1 MKKAL
6 TPILAVVAVI
16 AIVFACV
23 FGAQNGSNKS
33 KLDEVNAALN
43 AANDSVKALE
53 SEKEKL
59 SADLESAKADLEAK
73 AGEFDKAK
81 ADLEAKTGEFDTVK
95 TELEA
100 KVAGLE
106 QKLAKTER
114 ALTAAQSNAYIM
126 FANAD
131 WSVSNWG
138 TLDSEDDTVKVTPA
152 AVSGP
157 GDYTVGLE
165 FAQPVSGL
173 AFTALGVKNGEI
185 DLPGYF
191 LRVN

>member
-81 ADLEAKTGEFDTVK
+81 ADLEAKTGEFDTAK

-114 ALTAAQSNAYIM
+114 ALTAAQVAAKSGSLISRCA
-126 FANAD
+126 A
-131 WSVSNWG
+131 S
-138 TLDSEDDTVKVTPA
+138 A
-152 AVSGP
+152 AVRASWIRLWSAWISK
-157 GDYTVGLE
+157 VL
-165 FAQPVSGL
+165 S
-173 AFTALGVKNGEI
+173 
-185 DLPGYF
+185 
-191 LRVN
+191 LRRRPDIPFGSAMPLRLSRT